1 MSPPTLLSSPPFLE
15 DTKIREAQLETLLA
29 CSLHKPDL
37 VAKFHGP
44 RFRQRLALVDSWGVQ
59 EGERVLDIGC
69 GQGESCLVL
78 ALKVGDSGHVTAIDP
93 AQPDYGNPFTMR
105 EAHEHIR
112 KSVLGPRISYLPF
125 DAPSYLAT
133 LDAPA
138 GTFIHSAVMCHS
150 LWYFQNESVARS
162 LFSTLA
168 EAKIQR
174 IYLAEWSY
182 HPSSDTQLPHIL
194 AAKAQA
200 LLYRYNTPSEPALQE
215 QNVRAGVD
223 QRIILSAARDA
234 GYTKERH
241 WIEHQADDM
250 LEGQFEVDYVLGP
263 RFEQRVADAGLSEDR
278 RVEIDKIV
286 RQLRDEVGRAKAAG
300 KDSVGAMDVWC
311 AVLEL

>member
-1 MSPPTLLSSPPFLE
+1 MPSATLPPVPPSSE
-15 DTKIREAQLETLLA
+15 DTKKREAQLETLLA
-29 CSLHKPDL
+29 CSLHKPGL
-37 VAKFHGP
+37 VTKFHAP
-44 RFRQRLALVDSWGVQ
+44 RFRQRLALVDSWGVR

-93 AQPDYGNPFTMR
+93 AQQEYGNPFTMR

-112 KSVLGPRISYLPF
+112 KSVLGPRISYHPV
-125 DAPSYLAT
+125 DAPSYFAT

-138 GTFIHSAVMCHS
+138 GSFIDSAVMCHS
-150 LWYFQNESVARS
+150 LWYFQDESVARS

-168 EAKIQR
+168 KAKIQR

-182 HPSSDTQLPHIL
+182 QPSSDTQLAHIL
-194 AAKAQA
+194 AAKVQA
-200 LLYRYNTPSEPALQE
+200 LLYRYKTPSEPALQE

-223 QRIILSAARDA
+223 QRSILSAARDA

-263 RFEQRVADAGLSEDR
+263 RFEQRVADAKLSGDQHA
-278 RVEIDKIV
+278 EIDKTVQQLQTELERVKAEDMASV
-286 RQLRDEVGRAKAAG
+286 R
-300 KDSVGAMDVWC
+300 AMDVWC
-311 AVLEL
+311 AVFEL

>member
-1 MSPPTLLSSPPFLE
+1 MAPTSPPPQ
-15 DTKIREAQLETLLA
+15 DTKIREAQLKTLLA
-29 CSLHKPDL
+29 CSLHRPEL
-37 VAKFHGP
+37 VTKFHGP
-44 RFRQRLALVDSWGVQ
+44 RFRQRLALVDSWGVR

-93 AQPDYGNPFTMR
+93 AQPDYGHPFTMR

-138 GTFIHSAVMCHS
+138 GNFIDSAVMCHS
-150 LWYFQNESVARS
+150 LWYFQAEDVARS
-162 LFSTLA
+162 LFTTLA
-168 EAKIQR
+168 EAKIKR

-182 HPSSDTQLPHIL
+182 QPSSDTQLPHIL

-200 LLYRYNTPSEPALQE
+200 LLYRYNTPSEPGLQE

-223 QRIILSAARDA
+223 QRIILSAAREA
-234 GYTKERH
+234 GYTQERH
-241 WIEHQADDM
+241 WVEHQAEDM

-263 RFEQRVADAGLSEDR
+263 RFEQRVVDAGLSEDR
-278 RVEIDKIV
+278 RAEIDKTV
-286 RQLRDEVGRAKAAG
+286 QQLRAEVERVRAGGKAV
-300 KDSVGAMDVWC
+300 VGAMDVWC

>member
-1 MSPPTLLSSPPFLE
+1 MPSATLPPVPPSSK
-15 DTKIREAQLETLLA
+15 DTKIRESQLETLLA
-29 CSLHKPDL
+29 CSLHKPGL
-37 VAKFHGP
+37 ITKFHAP
-44 RFRQRLALVDSWGVQ
+44 RFRQRLDLVDSWGVR

-78 ALKVGDSGHVTAIDP
+78 ALKVGNSGHVTAIDP
-93 AQPDYGNPFTMR
+93 AQQEYGNPFTMR

-112 KSVLGPRISYLPF
+112 KSVLGSRISYYPF
-125 DAPSYLAT
+125 DVPTYFAT

-138 GTFIHSAVMCHS
+138 SSFIDSAVMCHS
-150 LWYFQNESVARS
+150 LWYFADESVARS

-168 EAKIQR
+168 QAKIRR

-182 HPSSDTQLPHIL
+182 QPSSDAQLPHIL

-200 LLYRYNTPSEPALQE
+200 LLYRYKTPSEPALQE

-223 QRIILSAARDA
+223 RRIILSAARDA

-263 RFEQRVADAGLSEDR
+263 RFEQRLADAKLSGDQQAEIDR
-278 RVEIDKIV
+278 TVQQLRVEV
-286 RQLRDEVGRAKAAG
+286 ERVKAEDMA
-300 KDSVGAMDVWC
+300 SVSAMDVWC

>member
-1 MSPPTLLSSPPFLE
+1 MPSVTLPSVFPSSE
-15 DTKIREAQLETLLA
+15 NTKIRESQLETLLA
-29 CSLHKPDL
+29 CSLHKPAL
-37 VAKFHGP
+37 LTTFHAP
-44 RFRQRLALVDSWGVQ
+44 RFRQRLALVDSWGVR

-78 ALKVGDSGHVTAIDP
+78 ALKVGDSGYVTAIDP
-93 AQPDYGNPFTMR
+93 AQQEYGNPFTMR

-112 KSVLGPRISYLPF
+112 KSVLGPRISYHPF
-125 DAPSYLAT
+125 DAPSYFST
-133 LDAPA
+133 LDTPA
-138 GTFIHSAVMCHS
+138 GSFIDSAVMCHS
-150 LWYFQNESVARS
+150 LWYFQDENVARS

-168 EAKIQR
+168 QAKIQR

-182 HPSSDTQLPHIL
+182 QPSSDAQLPHIL

-200 LLYRYNTPSEPALQE
+200 LLYRYKTPSEPALQE
-215 QNVRAGVD
+215 QNVRAGID
-223 QRIILSAARDA
+223 QHIILSAARDA

-263 RFEQRVADAGLSEDR
+263 RFEQRVADAKLSEDQH
-278 RVEIDKIV
+278 VEINKTV
-286 RQLRDEVGRAKAAG
+286 EQLRTELERVKAEERAPV
-300 KDSVGAMDVWC
+300 SAMDVWC